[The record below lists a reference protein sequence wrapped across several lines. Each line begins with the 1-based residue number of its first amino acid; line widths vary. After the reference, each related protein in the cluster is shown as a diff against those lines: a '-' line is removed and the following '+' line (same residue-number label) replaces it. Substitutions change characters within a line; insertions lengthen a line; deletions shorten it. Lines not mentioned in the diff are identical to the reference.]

1 MNIVMIGP
9 FGLRPKGTMAVRAL
23 PLARALSE
31 RGHSVSLVLPPWS
44 CAEDSGRFY
53 DDGGVHIINIALPRR
68 VPGEWHLVVAWRLL
82 RAALAQRP
90 DVVHCFK
97 PKAYSGLAAL
107 LLWLARKMGGASA
120 RLVVDE
126 DDWEGRGGWND
137 IERYSA
143 AQKAVFAWQEQWGLR
158 HADAVTVASRALQTI
173 VWSMGIPPAAT
184 FYMPNGVAGA
194 PETDATGEQ
203 SRRCETSPAIVLLY
217 TRFFECAVERAASIL
232 AGVLAA
238 APQARAVIV
247 GKGLFGEEQ
256 RFLAAMSAA
265 GFSERVTYAGW
276 REPSEL
282 PGHFA
287 AATVAIYP
295 FDDTLINRT
304 KCAVKLTELLAA
316 GVPVVADRVGQN
328 AEYIEDNVSGLL
340 VEAGDT
346 HGFVAAVVA
355 LLGDAPRRQALSEG
369 ARRRMSERFSWSR
382 LAGVAEDAYARQMDL
397 RSRRDPNN
405 I

>member
-31 RGHSVSLVLPPWS
+31 RGHSVSLVLPPWN
-44 CAEDSGRFY
+44 CAEDSGRVY
-53 DDGGVHIINIALPRR
+53 DDGGVRIINIALPRR
-68 VPGEWHLVVAWRLL
+68 IPGLWHFVVAWRLL

-97 PKAYSGLAAL
+97 PKAYSGLAAT
-107 LLWLARKMGGASA
+107 LLWWARKLGIASA
-120 RLVVDE
+120 RLIVDE

-143 AQKAVFAWQEQWGLR
+143 AQKAFFAWQEQWGLH
-158 HADAVTVASRALQTI
+158 HADALTVASRALQTI
-173 VWSMGIPPAAT
+173 VWSMGIPPART
-184 FYMPNGVAGA
+184 FYLPNGVAGA
-194 PETDATGEQ
+194 PATDGADEQ
-203 SRRCETSPAIVLLY
+203 GRRVDAAQPIVLLY
-217 TRFFECAVERAASIL
+217 TRFFEFAVARAASIL

-265 GFSERVTYAGW
+265 GLTARVTYAGW
-276 REPSEL
+276 REPSDL
-282 PGHFA
+282 PGYFA
-287 AATVAIYP
+287 EATVAIYP

-304 KCAVKLTELLAA
+304 KCAVKLTDLLAA
-316 GVPVVADRVGQN
+316 GIPVVADRVGQN
-328 AEYIEDNVSGLL
+328 TEYIENNVSGVL
-340 VEAGDT
+340 VEAGDKQE
-346 HGFVAAVVA
+346 FVSAVVA
-355 LLGDAPRRQALSEG
+355 LFGDATRRQALSEG
-369 ARRRMSERFSWSR
+369 ARRRMSERFAWSR
-382 LAGVAEDAYARQMDL
+382 LAIVAENAYAWL
-397 RSRRDPNN
+397 K
-405 I
+405 